1 LSQAYVVIMAGGR
14 GERLWPLSTPER
26 PKQFLGLFGN
36 RTMLQQTVDL
46 VLPLV
51 PLERILIVTSAEH
64 VALVQEQLPELPP
77 GNVVG
82 EPAGRGTAACVALAA
97 FVVQKA
103 SARAVMVALPA
114 DHIIEDVDGFRQLMG
129 RAIAMAALGNHLVTL
144 GIEPSRPETGY
155 GYIHAPHEWIGEE
168 GPQDVPSAREVNR
181 FTEKPDRE
189 TAERFLREGTYYW
202 NSGMFVWRVDTVLE
216 EIRTWMPN
224 LHQAMSGLR
233 STFGTA
239 EFQEALGEAY
249 AALESASID
258 RGVMEKC
265 ARILLLPASGI
276 GWSDVGGW
284 EALREAMARRE
295 KPWGYEHLWALSE
308 HYAGKFLHIRA
319 GESLSLQYHE
329 IKDETIHILQ
339 GKLRLRIGPSQSEL
353 LDVILSPGQSQAIPP
368 GTIHQMEALEDCV
381 IAEVSTPHLTD
392 VVRLED
398 KYGRAII
405 PHRG

>member
-26 PKQFLGLFGN
+26 PKQFLSLFDN
-36 RTMLQQTVDL
+36 RTMLQQTVDR

-64 VALVQEQLPELPP
+64 VALVHEQLPELPL

-97 FVVQKA
+97 LMIQKA
-103 SARAVMVALPA
+103 SPRAVMVALPA
-114 DHIIEDVDGFRQLMG
+114 DHIIGDVDGFRQLMR
-129 RAIAMAALGNHLVTL
+129 RAIAIAAPGNHLVTL

-155 GYIHAPHEWIGEE
+155 GYIHAPDEWIGGE
-168 GPQDVPSAREVNR
+168 GPHDVPSAREVNR

-233 STFGTA
+233 STLGAA

-265 ARILLLPASGI
+265 TRILLLPASGM

-284 EALREAMARRE
+284 EALREAMARRD
-295 KPWGYEHLWALSE
+295 KPWGYEHLWALNE

-398 KYGRAII
+398 KYGRAIT

>member
-36 RTMLQQTVDL
+36 RTMLQQTVDR

-64 VALVQEQLPELPP
+64 VALVREQLPELPL

-97 FVVQKA
+97 FMIQMA
-103 SARAVMVALPA
+103 SPRAVMVALPA
-114 DHIIEDVDGFRQLMG
+114 DHIIEDVDGFRQLMR

-168 GPQDVPSAREVNR
+168 GPHDVPSAREVNR

-224 LHQAMSGLR
+224 LHQTMSGLR
-233 STFGTA
+233 STFGSA

-265 ARILLLPASGI
+265 TRILLLPASGM

-284 EALREAMARRE
+284 EALREAMARRD
-295 KPWGYEHLWALSE
+295 KPWGYEHLWALNE

-329 IKDETIHILQ
+329 IKDETIHILH

-392 VVRLED
+392 VVRLKD

>member
-1 LSQAYVVIMAGGR
+1 
-14 GERLWPLSTPER
+14 
-26 PKQFLGLFGN
+26 
-36 RTMLQQTVDL
+36 
-46 VLPLV
+46 
-51 PLERILIVTSAEH
+51 
-64 VALVQEQLPELPP
+64 
-77 GNVVG
+77 
-82 EPAGRGTAACVALAA
+82 
-97 FVVQKA
+97 
-103 SARAVMVALPA
+103 MVALPA
-114 DHIIEDVDGFRQLMG
+114 DHIIGDVDGFRQLMG
-129 RAIAMAALGNHLVTL
+129 RAIAIAARGNHLVTL

-155 GYIHAPHEWIGEE
+155 GYIHAPHEWIGGE
-168 GPQDVPSAREVNR
+168 GPHDVPSAREVNR
-181 FTEKPDRE
+181 FTEKPDRK

-224 LHQAMSGLR
+224 LHQTMAGLR
-233 STFGTA
+233 STLGTA

-249 AALESASID
+249 ATLESASID
-258 RGVMEKC
+258 RGVMEKST
-265 ARILLLPASGI
+265 RILLLPASGM

-284 EALREAMARRE
+284 EALREAMARTE
-295 KPWGYEHLWALSE
+295 KPWGYEHLWALNE

-353 LDVILSPGQSQAIPP
+353 LDVVLSPGQSLAIRP

-398 KYGRAII
+398 KYGRAIT

>member
-36 RTMLQQTVDL
+36 RTMLQQTVDR

-51 PLERILIVTSAEH
+51 PLEKILIVTSAEH
-64 VALVQEQLPELPP
+64 VALVREQLPELPL

-97 FVVQKA
+97 FMVQKA
-103 SARAVMVALPA
+103 SPRAVMVALPA
-114 DHIIEDVDGFRQLMG
+114 DHIIEDVDGFRQLMR
-129 RAIAMAALGNHLVTL
+129 RAIAMAARGSHLVTL

-155 GYIHAPHEWIGEE
+155 GYIHAPDEWIGEE
-168 GPQDVPSAREVNR
+168 SPHDVPSARAVNR

-216 EIRTWMPN
+216 GIRTWMPN
-224 LHQAMSGLR
+224 LHQTMSGLR

-249 AALESASID
+249 ASLQPASID
-258 RGVMEKC
+258 RGVMEKST
-265 ARILLLPASGI
+265 RILLLPASGM

-284 EALREAMARRE
+284 EALREAMARRD
-295 KPWGYEHLWALSE
+295 KPWGYEHLWALNE

-353 LDVILSPGQSQAIPP
+353 LDVVLSPGQSQAIPP

-398 KYGRAII
+398 KYGRAVI
-405 PHRG
+405 PHRC